1 MILEKDKWLSQTIG
15 IASYMSKTDTI
26 EEYMESKPTSI
37 SSPYFITVKSKKS
50 PTLDFKS
57 RDKNIKFITSM
68 NNYMWYPHSRTLPDG
83 SPGILE
89 FDLQDFDQVMSI
101 GKNAFEHD
109 RFNLD
114 KRIDK
119 NLAIKIKQS
128 WLQANLLRERETKT
142 LIYKL
147 PSHAIIG
154 FNSLLVTNKF
164 LTIDLIAVNEQNRGQ
179 GIASKLVRASQI
191 YAQGLNLP
199 IKVGTQQ
206 GNIAN
211 KLYSSNGFVLHET
224 LSIFHDLIL

>member
-1 MILEKDKWLSQTIG
+1 
-15 IASYMSKTDTI
+15 
-26 EEYMESKPTSI
+26 
-37 SSPYFITVKSKKS
+37 
-50 PTLDFKS
+50 
-57 RDKNIKFITSM
+57 
-68 NNYMWYPHSRTLPDG
+68 MWYPHSRTLLDG

-89 FDLQDFDQVMSI
+89 FDLLDFDQVLSI

-128 WLQANLLRERETKT
+128 WLQANLLRERETKN

-147 PSHAIIG
+147 PSNAIIG

-211 KLYSSNGFVLHET
+211 KLYNNNGFVLHET